1 MTKSRQ
7 VLVIQPNS
15 SIEITFQLMLL
26 DSTIVDETKEGETLK
41 FTLGDGTL
49 LPKLEDMLIGLEQ
62 GTTAKLT
69 LSPERAFGL
78 LDSGNI
84 HTMARHEFSKEMVL
98 KEGVIIGFH
107 TPTGEE
113 IPGTI
118 REVSEQSVLVDFN
131 HPLAGKTI
139 IFIATIQTIFS

>member
-1 MTKSRQ
+1 MTESRQ
-7 VLVIQPNS
+7 VMVVQPNS
-15 SIEITFQLMLL
+15 TIEITFQLMLQDNTL
-26 DSTIVDETKEGETLK
+26 VDETKEGETLK

-49 LPKLEDMLIGLEQ
+49 LPNLEEMLIGLEQ

-78 LDSGNI
+78 SDPDNI
-84 HTMARHEFSKEMVL
+84 HTMARQEFSKEMVL
-98 KEGVIIGFH
+98 KEGVIIGFN

-118 REVSEQSVLVDFN
+118 REVNEQSVQVDFN
-131 HPLAGKTI
+131 HPLADKTI
-139 IFIATIQTIFS
+139 VFTATIQAILS